1 MLLTPSHAVVRPR
14 ILRFGALALLFL
26 VVPTL
31 QTIAAQSR
39 PDPATVTAPAA
50 APWIRDAVIYE
61 INTRTFSK
69 AGTFNGI
76 TARLDTLRDLGV
88 TVLWLMPIHPIA
100 ELKKKGSIGSP
111 YAVRDYYG
119 VNPAFGTKA
128 DLKRLVTEA
137 HAKGLKV
144 IIDVVA
150 NHTGWD
156 NVMMQTRSYYRRDAQ
171 GGIVSPYDWTDVA
184 ALNYADAGLRKY
196 MTDMLVY
203 WVKEFDLDG
212 FRCDVAG
219 EVPTDFWES
228 ARAALQQVKPDI
240 IMLAEAHKPELL
252 VKAFHLDYS
261 WPLHASLSDVLAN
274 GKPASRLREEWEKEA
289 ASSPKGALHLRFSD
303 NHDESRAIARFGARG
318 ALAASALM
326 FTLDGVPLLYN
337 GQEVGDITESGAPAL
352 FEKLDVFWDAAMRR
366 PDFPRFY
373 RDLLAFR
380 RTHSALRNGSV
391 QWISNSDSDR
401 VLSYLRKDG
410 TEELLVAINFSNKP
424 FAGTVEVAGEFTD
437 VTPRT
442 GAGRSVGLPAITLDA
457 WEFRVFRRGR

>member
-1 MLLTPSHAVVRPR
+1 MLPIPSHAVVRR
-14 ILRFGALALLFL
+14 ILCAGVLALALLSGL
-26 VVPTL
+26 PL
-31 QTIAAQSR
+31 QTIAGQRR
-39 PDPATVTAPAA
+39 PDPSTVTAPPVAS
-50 APWIRDAVIYE
+50 WIRDAVIYE

-111 YAVRDYYG
+111 YAVRDYYN

-128 DLKRLVTEA
+128 DLKRLVSEA
-137 HAKGLKV
+137 HARGLKV

-184 ALNYADAGLRKY
+184 ALNYADAGLRTY
-196 MTDMLVY
+196 MTNMLVH
-203 WVKEFDLDG
+203 WIKEYDLDG

-228 ARAALQQVKPDI
+228 TRAALEQVKPDI

-289 ASSPKGALHLRFSD
+289 AASPRGALHLRFSD

-337 GQEVGDITESGAPAL
+337 GMEVGDITESGAPAL
-352 FEKLDVFWDAAMRR
+352 FEKMDVFWDAALRR
-366 PDFPRFY
+366 PDFPKFY
-373 RDLLAFR
+373 RDLIAFR
-380 RTHSALRNGSV
+380 RAHSALRNGAV
-391 QWISNSDSDR
+391 QWVSNSDSER
-401 VLSYLRKDG
+401 VLSYVRKDAG
-410 TEELLVAINFSNKP
+410 EELLVAINLSNRPFS
-424 FAGTVEVAGEFTD
+424 GTIEVSGEYVEV
-437 VTPRT
+437 TP
-442 GAGRSVGLPAITLDA
+442 GAGASRTVGLPAISLDA
-457 WEFRVFRRGR
+457 WGFRVFRRSR